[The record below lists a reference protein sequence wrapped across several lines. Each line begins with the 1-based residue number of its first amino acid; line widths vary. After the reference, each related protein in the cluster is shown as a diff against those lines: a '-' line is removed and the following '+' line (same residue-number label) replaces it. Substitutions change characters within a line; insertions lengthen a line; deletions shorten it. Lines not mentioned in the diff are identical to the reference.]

1 MGNDVTIIGT
11 ITFTMLIIALLIPY
25 VQNEFLGY
33 GTHKDFSNTD
43 VETPDN
49 IIEIPNFGGLGNT
62 VISENP
68 YNVLTSLWSMFGLA
82 SYSFFP
88 GWLIA
93 IHWGVKVIFYV
104 LIYRLVRSGGG

>member
-33 GTHKDFSNTD
+33 GTHKDFSDTNIP
-43 VETPDN
+43 TPDEVIQN
-49 IIEIPNFGGLGNT
+49 PGILGGQDT
-62 VISENP
+62 ISANP
-68 YNVLTSLWSMFGLA
+68 YSVLTSLWSMFGLA